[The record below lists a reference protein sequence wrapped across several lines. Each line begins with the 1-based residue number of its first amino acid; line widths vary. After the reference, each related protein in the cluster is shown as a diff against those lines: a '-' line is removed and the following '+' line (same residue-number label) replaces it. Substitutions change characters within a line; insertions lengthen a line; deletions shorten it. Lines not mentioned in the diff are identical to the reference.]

1 MDIGKKFSRA
11 TAIAAVAGLVLL
23 AGTAGAV
30 ASGEAEQPEA
40 QDWKFSGLT
49 GRFDVASIQRGL
61 QVYIEVCSAC
71 HSLNHIA
78 YRNLLALGFNVD
90 EVKAIAEQYE
100 VTDGPDDNGDMFDR
114 PARPSDGFVSPFP
127 NEQAARASNNGAFPP
142 DLSLTSKAHPGGPD
156 YIYAILTGFEDEP
169 PEADHIELGEGMNY
183 NPYFSGKQIAMAQ
196 PLFEDSVEYSDGT
209 KATVEN
215 MAWDVT
221 NFLQWTAEPE
231 MEDRKRIGWKV
242 VLFLLVLSALLYAA
256 KRQTWAKL
264 H

>member
-1 MDIGKKFSRA
+1 MHMGRKISY
-11 TAIAAVAGLVLL
+11 AIAIAGVAGLALFGG
-23 AGTAGAV
+23 AATAV
-30 ASGEAEQPEA
+30 ASGEAEHPEA
-40 QDWKFSGLT
+40 QDWKFTGVF

-71 HSLNHIA
+71 HSLNQMS
-78 YRNLLALGFNVD
+78 YRNLLDLGFNVD
-90 EVKAIAEQYE
+90 EVKAISENYE
-100 VTDGPDDNGDMFDR
+100 VTDGPDDNGDMFER
-114 PARPSDGFVSPFP
+114 PARPSDKFVAPFP

-142 DLSLTSKAHPGGPD
+142 DLSLITKAHPGGPD
-156 YIYAILTGFEDEP
+156 YLFALLTGFVDEP
-169 PEADHIELGEGMNY
+169 PEGVEMGDGMNF
-183 NPYFSGKQIAMAQ
+183 NPYFTGQQIAMSQ

-209 KATVEN
+209 PATVEN
-215 MAWDVT
+215 MARDVT

-242 VLFLLVLSALLYAA
+242 VLFMLVLSGLLYAA

>member
-1 MDIGKKFSRA
+1 MDIAKKFSRA
-11 TAIAAVAGLVLL
+11 AAVMALAGMALIGVNTNAIAAGDAKK
-23 AGTAGAV
+23 
-30 ASGEAEQPEA
+30 PEA
-40 QDWKFSGLT
+40 QDWDFTGLT
-49 GRFDVASIQRGL
+49 GRFDIASIQRGL
-61 QVYIEVCSAC
+61 QVYIEVCSSC
-71 HSLNHIA
+71 HSLDQVA
-78 YRNLLALGFNVD
+78 YRNLLDLGFNVD

-100 VTDGPDDNGDMFDR
+100 VTDGPDENGDMFDR
-114 PARPSDGFVSPFP
+114 SARPSDRFVAPFP

-142 DLSLTSKAHPGGPD
+142 DLSLTAKAHPGGPD

-169 PEADHIELGEGMNY
+169 PEEDHIEMGEGMSY
-183 NPYFSGKQIAMAQ
+183 NPYFAGKQIAMAQ

-209 KATVEN
+209 KATVEQ
-215 MAWDVT
+215 MSKDVT